1 MFKKKKLFSQL
12 GNTTTYVPTVT
23 YVDVTHLY
31 YYVPLLYITLLPL
44 FIALLLVN
52 SKSISVTHQLLLLWS
67 LGSRSIY
74 PNIYLSILLSA
85 INHSDDHR
93 TS

>member
-74 PNIYLSILLSA
+74 LSTLLSA